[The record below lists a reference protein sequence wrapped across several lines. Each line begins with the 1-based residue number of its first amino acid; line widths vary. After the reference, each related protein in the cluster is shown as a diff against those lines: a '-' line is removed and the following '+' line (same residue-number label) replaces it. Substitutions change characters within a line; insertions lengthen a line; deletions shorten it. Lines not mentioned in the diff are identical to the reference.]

1 MTPTSRPVE
10 ISDAESLSII
20 RLTQIGEVEP
30 GATEFAGTH
39 STGQG
44 A

>member
-1 MTPTSRPVE
+1 VE